1 LLFGLA
7 QFYPSRAQALIA
19 WRVTDF
25 ELLGGVQFPQVAV
38 LMMLFAVLVLNGRL
52 FARPAAQNSALF
64 GALLASLVMLHFQH
78 NGTASALFAAAAIL
92 MLAVAVVQESWSM
105 AYIDQLT
112 SLPGRRAL
120 EEELLKL
127 GGSYAIAMVDI
138 DHFKRFNDRH
148 GHDAGDQ
155 VLRMVAA
162 RIKETGS
169 GGRAFRY
176 GGEEFTIVFAGKKK
190 DEVLAPLDDLRR
202 RIAASRFQLRRK
214 DRRLASNKATRG
226 ARKVK
231 VTISTGVANR
241 NDRHPVPHD
250 VIKSADMALYRAKKQ
265 GRNRVCT

>member
-1 LLFGLA
+1 
-7 QFYPSRAQALIA
+7 
-19 WRVTDF
+19 
-25 ELLGGVQFPQVAV
+25 
-38 LMMLFAVLVLNGRL
+38 
-52 FARPAAQNSALF
+52 
-64 GALLASLVMLHFQH
+64 
-78 NGTASALFAAAAIL
+78 
-92 MLAVAVVQESWSM
+92 
-105 AYIDQLT
+105 
-112 SLPGRRAL
+112 
-120 EEELLKL
+120 
-127 GGSYAIAMVDI
+127 
-138 DHFKRFNDRH
+138 
-148 GHDAGDQ
+148 
-155 VLRMVAA
+155 MVAA

>member
-1 LLFGLA
+1 
-7 QFYPSRAQALIA
+7 
-19 WRVTDF
+19 
-25 ELLGGVQFPQVAV
+25 
-38 LMMLFAVLVLNGRL
+38 MLFAVLVLNGRL

-64 GALLASLVMLHFQH
+64 GALVAALVMLHFQH
-78 NGTASALFAAAAIL
+78 NSIASALFATVAIL

-162 RIKETGS
+162 RIRETGS

-176 GGEEFTIVFAGKKK
+176 GGEEFTIVFAGKQKE
-190 DEVLAPLDDLRR
+190 DARASLDDLRR
-202 RIAASRFQLRRK
+202 RIAKSRFQLRRK
-214 DRRLASNKATRG
+214 DRRLESSKATRG
-226 ARKVK
+226 ARNVK
-231 VTISTGVANR
+231 VTISIGVANR

-250 VIKSADMALYRAKKQ
+250 VIKSADRALYRAKKQ